1 MKIAMVTNTYTPHVG
16 GVARSVQSFTD
27 AYRARGHEVLVVAP
41 TYPGCAP
48 TEPGVYRVKAL
59 QNVYDSGFSLALPVP
74 GQVSQAV
81 DAFGPDVVHSH
92 HPILLG
98 DTAMRLAASR
108 GLPIVFTHHTMY
120 EHYTHYYPGD
130 SEKLRRFVSA
140 IATGYAN
147 LCDLVFAPSES
158 VRDTI
163 RRRGVEATIEVVPT
177 GIDVDAFRAG
187 DGRAFREAH
196 GLPDNAFVVGHL
208 GRLAPE
214 KNLEWLARAIA
225 AFAKDRP
232 EVHVLIVGKG
242 PSQEPVRRIFR
253 QAGLADRLVMPGA
266 LTGDDLTGAYAAMD
280 AFAFASVSETQGLVL
295 TEAMATGTPVVAIDA
310 PGARE
315 VVRDGENGRLLRDP
329 DEAAF
334 AEALAWTA
342 DRPAGEAEALRAA
355 ASRTA
360 DAFSIDATAD
370 AALGHYTSLIESGA
384 PRAAQADGWSI
395 VMRRLEAEWNL
406 LSSTADAL
414 GTAFTTQ
421 ALDEELR

>member
-1 MKIAMVTNTYTPHVG
+1 MKILMVTNTYAPHVG

-41 TYPGCAP
+41 TYPDCAP
-48 TEPGVYRVKAL
+48 AEPGVFRVRAI

-74 GQVSQAV
+74 WQVSQAV
-81 DAFGPDVVHSH
+81 DAFGPDIVHSH

-108 GLPIVFTHHTMY
+108 GLPICFTHHTMY

-158 VRDTI
+158 LADTI
-163 RRRGVEATIEVVPT
+163 RRRGVKTPIEVVPT
-177 GIDVDAFRAG
+177 GIDTKWFAGGDGPAFRRAHDLPDDAF
-187 DGRAFREAH
+187 
-196 GLPDNAFVVGHL
+196 VIGHL

-214 KNLEWLARAIA
+214 KNLAWMARAIA
-225 AFAKDRP
+225 AVAAERP
-232 EVHVLIVGKG
+232 QVRVLIVGKG
-242 PSQEPVRRIFR
+242 PSQEPVRAIFR
-253 QAGLADRLVMPGA
+253 EAGLADRLVMPGA
-266 LTGDDLTGAYAAMD
+266 LTGDRLAGAYAAMD
-280 AFAFASVSETQGLVL
+280 AFAFASLSETQGLVL

-315 VVRDGENGRLLRDP
+315 VVRDGENGRLLVAP
-329 DEAAF
+329 DETAF
-334 AEALAWTA
+334 AAALAGGA
-342 DRPAGEAEALRAA
+342 ERPAGEAEALRAA
-355 ASRTA
+355 AARTA
-360 DAFSIDATAD
+360 EAFSIDATAD
-370 AALGHYTSLIESGA
+370 RALDLYARLIDSGA
-384 PRAAQADGWSI
+384 PRAAEADGWTI
-395 VMRRLEAEWNL
+395 LMRRLETEWNI
-406 LSSTADAL
+406 LSTTADAL